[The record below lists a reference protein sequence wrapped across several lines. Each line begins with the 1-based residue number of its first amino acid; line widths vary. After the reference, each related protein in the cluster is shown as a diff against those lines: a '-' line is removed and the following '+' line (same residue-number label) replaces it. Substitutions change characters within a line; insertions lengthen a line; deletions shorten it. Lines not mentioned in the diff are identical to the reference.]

1 MDFWYCPAYPLSTI
15 AVSHGDPMTGA
26 DKKDQ
31 GIMSASKKGGKKMKK
46 QSIRAR
52 AISAALVISIIGL
65 VVTIINLGITLYR
78 VRYDTTSIDAGK
90 TMQFT
95 FTSRS
100 PQSGYG
106 TVSLS
111 KGKMKYGWS
120 QIAGDSTCRYTLQYK
135 ATTSSRYTTARSNS
149 SFSKNGKYMGPY
161 SMTNSNGR
169 TKYNILL
176 TKTAGKK
183 KASKIRLDVLLC

>member
-1 MDFWYCPAYPLSTI
+1 
-15 AVSHGDPMTGA
+15 
-26 DKKDQ
+26 
-31 GIMSASKKGGKKMKK
+31 MKK
-46 QSIRAR
+46 QSGIRAR
-52 AISAALVISIIGL
+52 AISAALVISLVGL
-65 VVTIINLGITLYR
+65 VVTVINLGITLYR
-78 VRYDTTSIDAGK
+78 VRYDTTSIDTGK

-95 FTSRS
+95 FTKRS

-120 QIAGDSTCRYTLQYK
+120 QIAGDKTCRYTLQYK
-135 ATTSSRYTTARSNS
+135 ASTSSRYTTARSNTG
-149 SFSKNGKYMGPY
+149 FSKNGVYKGLYKMA
-161 SMTNSNGR
+161 NSNGR

-183 KASKIRLDVLLC
+183 KSSKIRLDVLLC

>member
-1 MDFWYCPAYPLSTI
+1 M
-15 AVSHGDPMTGA
+15 GA
-26 DKKDQ
+26 M
-31 GIMSASKKGGKKMKK
+31 IKGGKKMKK
-46 QSIRAR
+46 QSGIRAR
-52 AISAALVISIIGL
+52 AISAALVISLVGL
-65 VVTIINLGITLYR
+65 VVTVINLGITLYR
-78 VRYDTTSIDAGK
+78 VRYDTTSIDTGK

-95 FTSRS
+95 FTKRS

-120 QIAGDSTCRYTLQYK
+120 QIAGDKTCRYTLQYK
-135 ATTSSRYTTARSNS
+135 ASTSSRYTTARSNTG
-149 SFSKNGKYMGPY
+149 FSKNGVYKGLYKMA
-161 SMTNSNGR
+161 NSNGR

-183 KASKIRLDVLLC
+183 KSSKIRLDVLLC